1 MATIDRPLAGG
12 ILRFQL
18 DDEVSRITA
27 TGLPERQGRS
37 ARTLIKDGPLRVTL
51 IVLGAGESISE
62 HQADGPITVSP
73 ISGEITFRTAD
84 STEHLRPGDLLALGA
99 GIRHSVES
107 ASGGAF
113 LLTIAAPGE
122 A

>member
-1 MATIDRPLAGG
+1 MPTINRPLAGG
-12 ILRFQL
+12 SLRFRL
-18 DDEVSRITA
+18 EDELQQISA
-27 TGLPERQGRS
+27 TGLPARQGRS

-51 IVLGAGESISE
+51 IVLGAGESIPE
-62 HQADGPITVSP
+62 HQAEGPITVAP
-73 ISGEITFRTAD
+73 ISGEIAFQTAD
-84 STEHLRPGDLLALGA
+84 GIEHLRPGDLLALGG

-113 LLTIAAPGE
+113 LLTIATPGE